1 MKTRVL
7 IVDDEPLAR
16 DRVRQLLQTE
26 PEFHVAGECRNG
38 AEAVEAIRKAR
49 PDLIFLD
56 VQMPEVDGF
65 GVIEAIGAR
74 NMPAVIFVTAYDKY
88 ALRAFDE
95 NALDYLLKP
104 YDERR
109 FQRAVQRV
117 KDHLHRGNSGD
128 VAQRMLAML
137 HDVNPER
144 KAMDRLV
151 IKSDGRVVFLKTR
164 EVDYAEAAGNYLS
177 LHVGKDTY
185 LIRETMNAFEARLDP
200 EKFLRIHRSTIVN
213 IERIKEVQP
222 WFKGEY
228 VVTLRDGTELS
239 LSRTYRDKLRQF
251 LAQS

>member
-1 MKTRVL
+1 MSIQTL

-16 DRVRQLLQTE
+16 DRVRQLLQADQ
-26 PEFHVAGECRNG
+26 EFHVAGECRNG
-38 AEAVEAIRKAR
+38 SEAVEAIRKAR
-49 PDLIFLD
+49 PDLVFLD

-65 GVIEAIGAR
+65 GVIEAICAR

-117 KDHLHRGNSGD
+117 KDHLNRGNSGD

-137 HDVNPER
+137 QDVSPER

>member
-1 MKTRVL
+1 MSIQTL

-16 DRVRQLLQTE
+16 DRVRQLLQTDQ
-26 PEFHVAGECRNG
+26 EFHVAGECRNG

-49 PDLIFLD
+49 PDLVFLD

-117 KDHLHRGNSGD
+117 KDHLNRGNSGE

-137 HDVNPER
+137 QDVSPER

-213 IERIKEVQP
+213 IERIKEVQQ

>member
-1 MKTRVL
+1 MSIQTL

-16 DRVRQLLQTE
+16 DRVRQLLQADQ
-26 PEFHVAGECRNG
+26 EFHVAGECRNG
-38 AEAVEAIRKAR
+38 SEAVEAIRKAR
-49 PDLIFLD
+49 PDLVFLD

-65 GVIEAIGAR
+65 GVIEAIGER

-117 KDHLHRGNSGD
+117 KDHLNRGNSGD

-137 HDVNPER
+137 QDVSPER